1 MPQGISAVRPTNGLY
16 LYHYFGFIITVINIS
31 LSPITCLFFL
41 ILLPFNQK
49 SYSMLKLQVSDC
61 STSRILCYV
70 PNMATFCRESIECF
84 LDTVMNFFILTFLL
98 IFFWLQ
104 FLLMCTHFPM
114 FHAPYISIHKLLYFT
129 NNHTTNK
136 CTNCMSF
143 IFKLLF

>member
-84 LDTVMNFFILTFLL
+84 LDTVMNFFYFNLFANILLAP
-98 IFFWLQ
+98 IFTDVHTLSNV
-104 FLLMCTHFPM
+104 PR
-114 FHAPYISIHKLLYFT
+114 SLYLYT
-129 NNHTTNK
+129 
-136 CTNCMSF
+136 
-143 IFKLLF
+143 